1 MIRRATVADARGIA
15 EVHTRT
21 WQAAYRHAFPAEL
34 LDGLDVGEREERWKR
49 NLDDPRV
56 PVFVADEDGI
66 VGFVCVGPS
75 RDPDCDGELYGIYVV
90 PEAWGK
96 GAGPALME
104 AGLDYLRGEFS
115 EAILWVLQ
123 DNPRARRFYERHG
136 WTLDGAS
143 KRSRHLGVDV
153 DEVRYRIRL

>member
-1 MIRRATVADARGIA
+1 
-15 EVHTRT
+15 
-21 WQAAYRHAFPAEL
+21 
-34 LDGLDVGEREERWKR
+34 
-49 NLDDPRV
+49 
-56 PVFVADEDGI
+56 
-66 VGFVCVGPS
+66 
-75 RDPDCDGELYGIYVV
+75 
-90 PEAWGK
+90 
-96 GAGPALME
+96 ME